1 MEIATTKVSSRGQI
15 VIPQEMRSK
24 LRTGEK
30 LVIIENEN
38 QFILKRSSEMS
49 KHFEE
54 DLAFAKRTNKKLE
67 DYEAGKGNFTE
78 LSEEDFLTELDTW

>member
-24 LRTGEK
+24 LKTGEK
-30 LVIIENEN
+30 LVIIESEN
-38 QFILKRSSEMS
+38 QFILKKSSEMS

-54 DLAFAKRTNKKLE
+54 DLEFAKRTNKKLE
-67 DYEAGKGNFTE
+67 EYEKGVGNFKTLSKDEFLEE
-78 LSEEDFLTELDTW
+78 LERW